1 MKNKKIIESLDL
13 CSAHGLQLDKQSHIQ
28 SFEHYMGLIQEWNK
42 YSKLVSIKDAQEA
55 LPEHCADSISLGPTL
70 ATLLE
75 QNDMEYWDLGTGGG
89 FPAIS
94 LCILFPQLPTRLIE
108 RNTKKCT
115 FLRKVCNR
123 LGLDQVDIENRS
135 FEASTGSSIPRIFT
149 SRAIE
154 KPELVI
160 PEILRSLSVQDVY
173 LCQSETINEVSPG
186 ILEKFHVEPLNDE
199 FSTSGLRRNK
209 LYLVKRTA

>member
-1 MKNKKIIESLDL
+1 MKNNKLIQSLDL
-13 CSAHGLQLDKQSHIQ
+13 CNAQGLQFDKHSLIQ
-28 SFEHYMGLIQEWNK
+28 SFEQYMGLIQEWNK
-42 YSKLVSIKDAQEA
+42 YSKLVSIKDTHEA
-55 LPEHCADSISLGPTL
+55 LPEHCADSISLAPTL

-75 QNDMEYWDLGTGGG
+75 KNEMKYWDLGTGGG

-94 LCILFPQLPTRLIE
+94 LCILFPQLSTRLIE

-115 FLRKVCNR
+115 FLRKVCNK

-135 FEASTGSSIPRIFT
+135 FEASKGYSIPRIFT

-160 PEILRSLSVQDVY
+160 PEILRSLSVRDVY
-173 LCQSETINEVSPG
+173 LCQSETINEVSPS
-186 ILEKFHVEPLNDE
+186 ILKKFHVELLIDD

-209 LYLVKRTA
+209 LYLVKSTA